1 MQDSTKR
8 SKRHVWLF
16 LLVCLAVGIV
26 VFRNELRR
34 VAGRILR
41 PLLQEHSVRSRM
53 RQFEADV
60 YKRLAPDF
68 ARADVAYPPVAIGLV
83 GLKDEKVLQ
92 LYAAGVDRKFRFIR
106 PYPIVAA
113 SGTLGPKLREGDG
126 QVPEG
131 VYRIES
137 LNPNSMFHLALR
149 VNYPNAFDR
158 AKAVADGRNKPG
170 DDIMIHGRNVSVGCL
185 AMGDPA
191 IEELFVLAALAGVSN
206 IDVVISPVDF
216 RTRQLPPSSA
226 NQPEWC
232 AALYDQIR
240 LALASYP
247 PP

>member
-1 MQDSTKR
+1 
-8 SKRHVWLF
+8 
-16 LLVCLAVGIV
+16 
-26 VFRNELRR
+26 
-34 VAGRILR
+34 
-41 PLLQEHSVRSRM
+41 VRSRM
-53 RQFEADV
+53 RQFEAPV
-60 YKRLAPDF
+60 YGRLAADF
-68 ARADVAYPPVAIGLV
+68 ARANVAYPPMAIGLV

-92 LYAAGVDRKFRFIR
+92 LYAAGADRKFHFIR

-158 AKAVADGRNKPG
+158 AKAAADGRDKPG
-170 DDIMIHGRNVSVGCL
+170 DDIMIHGRNVSIGCL

-191 IEELFVLAALAGVSN
+191 IEELFVLAALVGVSN

-216 RTRQLPPSSA
+216 RTKPLPPVAATQPDWSS
-226 NQPEWC
+226 E
-232 AALYDQIR
+232 LYHQIR
-240 LALASYP
+240 QALELYP
-247 PP
+247 SP